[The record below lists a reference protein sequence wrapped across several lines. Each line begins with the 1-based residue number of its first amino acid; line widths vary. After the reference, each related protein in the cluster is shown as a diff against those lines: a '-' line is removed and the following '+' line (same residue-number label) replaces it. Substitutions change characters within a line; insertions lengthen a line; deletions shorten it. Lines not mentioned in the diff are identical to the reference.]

1 MATGI
6 LYTPPKIK
14 NGAMITIGR
23 DTRTLEIVVDYHFNW
38 FQKKMIKWCFGFT
51 VEDYSEEEGE

>member
-14 NGAMITIGR
+14 NGARIMIGKLR
-23 DTRTLEIVVDYHFNW
+23 ALEIIVDHHFNW